1 MPRRVLSKNW
11 ILAYSE
17 EMSKIS
23 EAPGQ
28 FNIWA
33 AIAVVSSVLKNHVKL
48 ARGPFLVQ
56 PNQFIIFVGPP
67 GVGKGTAIH
76 PAYDIPK
83 RLGLINTISDRVTA
97 QKIVERLSN
106 GFDAP
111 PKILY
116 AHSNNGHGGLSTGN
130 NVSASPPIVGGSLFN
145 TSGATPIITAS
156 RESAATIM
164 STELQ
169 TLLTSS
175 EWMTQFLCDAWDRKD
190 FEYDTKNKGTHI
202 VKDMCVSLIG
212 ACVPAYIQSIN
223 KSAEAAVN
231 GGFTARAV
239 FVYADKK
246 AKDIVWPKSLEE
258 SAGSDFIKKLEE
270 DLVTISNI
278 EGEYSFSPEA
288 KVLFENY
295 YKSIS
300 VKAEESDSDVML
312 YFKARSHVHF
322 FKVAMAFSAARDNSR
337 VIDRIDAVLAI
348 DLIKQVQANLDRA
361 FRGVGNSP
369 LAEATQK
376 VLTYIER
383 MGAVS
388 RKQILK
394 HNYMHVTHEDLSRVL
409 YALCEMGSI
418 REDMISGQKLF
429 VYCEPG
435 KTINTTVTG
444 TTVNSVPQT
453 KP

>member
-1 MPRRVLSKNW
+1 MPRRALSKNW
-11 ILAYSE
+11 ILAYNE
-17 EMSKIS
+17 AISKIS

-28 FNIWA
+28 YNIWA
-33 AIAVVSSVLKNHVKL
+33 AIAVVSSVLKNHVRM
-48 ARGPFLVQ
+48 ARGPYVVN
-56 PNQFIIFVGPP
+56 PNQYIILVGPP

-76 PAYDIPK
+76 PAFEFPK

-116 AHSNNGHGGLSTGN
+116 PTSNGHGTPSPVTANSSIHAGIPITG
-130 NVSASPPIVGGSLFN
+130 GHLFN
-145 TSGATPIITAS
+145 TSGAPIISAG

-169 TLLTSS
+169 TLLSSS

-202 VKDMCVSLIG
+202 VKDMCVSMIG

-246 AKDIVWPKSLEE
+246 AQDIVWPKNLEQTMG
-258 SAGSDFIKKLEE
+258 ADFIKRLDE
-270 DLVTISNI
+270 DLVTISNL
-278 EGEYSFSPEA
+278 EGEFTFSPEA
-288 KVLFENY
+288 KALFENFY
-295 YKSIS
+295 RSSPI
-300 VKAEESDSDVML
+300 VRQHEADSEVML
-312 YFKARSHVHF
+312 YFKSRVHVHF
-322 FKVAMAFSAARDNSR
+322 FKVAMAFSASRDDSC
-337 VIDRIDAVLAI
+337 VIDRIDTIITI
-348 DLIKQVQANLDRA
+348 DLLKQIQANLDRA

-376 VLTYIER
+376 VLGYLER
-383 MGAVS
+383 MGAAT

-394 HNYMHVTHEDLSRVL
+394 HNYMHVTNDDLSRVL
-409 YALCEMGSI
+409 YTLCEMGSI
-418 REDMISGQKLF
+418 REDSVGSEKLF
-429 VYCEPG
+429 VYCDPS
-435 KTINTTVTG
+435 K
-444 TTVNSVPQT
+444 TVNVTAQQIKQP
-453 KP
+453 